1 MQNINDLTL
10 NIISLLAKKIVV
22 PSGFHARATAVKEM
36 LNSDVSGIVDSLTDF
51 QVNSATVDFS
61 IESDNENLT
70 KILKKWLDKINIE
83 YSGQVPS
90 GIKPLSKE
98 YFKERWK
105 GSSFPVLKIAGWTR
119 IDGIMVP
126 SKMFFVDGSSVYAK
140 DKDENETVKKLI
152 NYDYYLGR
160 DTDDKL
166 TTNNS
171 IITKPFG
178 RWSDAYPDNYLIKRG
193 VYQNWKILES
203 IKNRE
208 AEILEQIIPYLLLIK
223 KGTERLAADN
233 IKTYTDKEL
242 KQVTQD
248 FQNVVD
254 ELKGFDLKKKSTVRA
269 SNFDEEIKHLIPDL
283 KGIFDSGLFTSL
295 EKHMLSGLGFID
307 STELSATSRRESI
320 LNPKVFVE
328 ETKEG
333 VNDFKQILKTLAFKI
348 QEKNKQNIKYMNSE
362 FYITSSPVTAFV
374 TDEFKRQVQRLWRS
388 GRLSDQ
394 TVIELV
400 GEVDFKTEVYRRKK
414 EGEKDLFKI
423 FYPPVAENR
432 EQHPF
437 TRENDPTTKKKE
449 TPEEDEKGDPVP
461 EDKRDETEKKEY
473 DVGQKVLEIS
483 PYERVED
490 LPKNVKTSLTP
501 DLQRIWKKAF
511 NNAYERT
518 KNDEQ
523 ARKAAWGAISRIAK
537 KDKDGNWVKK
547 SHYASIEDLPD
558 RVKNNMSK
566 SLQEKFLKIV
576 NKELENYGSD
586 NDAKVFENTWHT
598 VKKIAKKQKDG
609 KWVLDKKTILEN
621 LIDFII
627 QNEN

>member
-22 PSGFHARATAVKEM
+22 PSGFHDRANAVREM

-119 IDGIMVP
+119 IDGIIVP

-140 DKDENETVKKLI
+140 DKDEKETVKKLI

-160 DTDDKL
+160 NTDDKL
-166 TTNNS
+166 TPNNS

-178 RWSDAYPDNYLIKRG
+178 RWYDAYPDNYLVKRG

-208 AEILEQIIPYLLLIK
+208 SEILEQIIPYLLLIK

-242 KQVTQD
+242 KKITQD

-254 ELKGFDLKKKSTVRA
+254 ELKGFDLNKKATVRA
-269 SNFDEEIKHLIPDL
+269 SNFDEQIEHLIPDL

-295 EKHMLSGLGFID
+295 EKHILAGLGFID

-348 QEKNKQNIKYMNSE
+348 QEKNSQNIKYMNSE

-394 TVIELV
+394 TLIELV

-414 EGEKDLFKI
+414 EEEKGLPKVFH
-423 FYPPVAENR
+423 PPLAE
-432 EQHPF
+432 HPGV
-437 TRENDPTTKKKE
+437 EPSNKTTKK
-449 TPEEDEKGDPVP
+449 TPEEDEKGDPIP
-461 EDKRDETEKKEY
+461 EDKRDDTEKKEY
-473 DVGQKVLEIS
+473 DIGQKVLEIS
-483 PYERVED
+483 PYEKIED
-490 LPKNVKTSLTP
+490 LPKNVRTSLTP

-511 NNAYERT
+511 NNAYEEYDDDDT
-518 KNDEQ
+518 AFKV
-523 ARKAAWGAISRIAK
+523 AWRLIKRIAEK
-537 KDKDGNWVKK
+537 KN
-547 SHYASIEDLPD
+547 
-558 RVKNNMSK
+558 
-566 SLQEKFLKIV
+566 
-576 NKELENYGSD
+576 
-586 NDAKVFENTWHT
+586 
-598 VKKIAKKQKDG
+598 G
-609 KWVLDKKTILEN
+609 KWVRKKRVNKSGKEVKVRLTKSILQEVIDYTEERILDEI
-621 LIDFII
+621 
-627 QNEN
+627 NEEANNG